1 MSAID
6 YGLISTDDHIIEPPD
21 VWQGRL
27 PRRLQDRAP
36 RVIEAEDNEVWL
48 FEDTRIPNIGLSV
61 MAGRSYEDYSPNA
74 VRFSEM
80 RAGCYNPVERLR
92 DMDADG
98 VEVEVLFPTVP
109 GMAGT
114 LFAGAKDRQLAL
126 CCLQAYN
133 DWLADTWCAADRRR
147 LIGQMIVPLWDVA
160 LAVQELQ
167 RGARLGHKA
176 LSFPNAPETLGL
188 PGLGDSHWD
197 PLWDAVEEAGLPV
210 SLHIASGK
218 LRGALPLDPGS
229 GAPAEVFITVAPS
242 TNFTAIASLLFSGVL
257 ERHPK
262 LRFLSVEGGIGW
274 LGYLVQ
280 RADEVFLKHRHW
292 TKPRISEKPSFYF
305 RRQVYANFM
314 DDAVGLTS
322 RYHIGVDNIMFESD
336 YPHSDTTF
344 PRSREVVAERFAEIP
359 PEETRKI
366 VRDNAIGFFGL
377 DAAG

>member
-36 RVIEAEDNEVWL
+36 RVVEAEGNEVWL
-48 FEDTRIPNIGLSV
+48 FEDSKVPNIGLSV
-61 MAGRSYEDYSPNA
+61 MAGRSYEDYSPKA

-80 RAGCYNPVERLR
+80 RSGCYDPKERLR

-114 LFAGAKDRQLAL
+114 LFARAKDQQLAL

-133 DWLADTWCAADRRR
+133 DWLSDTWCAADRRR

-160 LAVQELQ
+160 LAVQEIH
-167 RGARLGHKA
+167 RGVGLGHKA

-188 PGLGDSHWD
+188 PGLGDPHWD

-210 SLHIASGK
+210 SLHIASGSM
-218 LRGALPLDPGS
+218 RGALPLDPGS

-305 RRQVYANFM
+305 RRQVFANFM

-344 PRSREVVAERFAEIP
+344 PRSREIVAERFAEIP

-366 VRDNAIGFFGL
+366 VRDNAIRFFGL
-377 DAAG
+377 DAAT